1 MSKILFNFILF
12 SSLLYL
18 SACKKPL
25 PDPHLND
32 EIFLGLKQELASTE
46 ALLAERKNQLK
57 EFQDKVVQADIQSS
71 NLKVA
76 RAKADAAL
84 QEVRKLEQKVIYWK
98 MKLLS
103 REEIVRNL
111 YLESF
116 NKGEAWNN
124 ADEAMRYKKSIN
136 RNTKRKPASK

>member
-1 MSKILFNFILF
+1 MLKSFFNLILF
-12 SSLLYL
+12 SSLFLL

-46 ALLAERKNQLK
+46 ALLVERKNQLK
-57 EFQDKVVQADIQSS
+57 EFQDKVIQADIQSS
-71 NLKVA
+71 SLKVA

-84 QEVRKLEQKVIYWK
+84 QEVRKLEQNVIYWK

-116 NKGEAWNN
+116 NKGEVWNN
-124 ADEAMRYKKSIN
+124 ADETTRYKKSIH
-136 RNTKRKPASK
+136 RASKRKPASK